1 MRLHAI
7 WGALVCISLLLAVAC
22 SPAAKPASSSASSP
36 VPASSPAPPSPAV
49 RPLSCHASMRV
60 PQPAVASHD
69 VIRTRTASRAEV
81 SVAARY
87 PGFTMTGKGR
97 APASGR
103 VDFRFRVNDFRVG
116 RRVRIRVRVA
126 RGDRFGSCSTSYS
139 PRKRL
144 HAVLSCHAS
153 MSNDSPV
160 DYTEDTVEVTTVP
173 FAAVS
178 AIAHYAT
185 TSTDEGGEAD
195 GSGNAS
201 VGYYISGATVGYPV
215 SVSVTVT
222 AGGQS
227 ATCSTSF
234 TPSGS

>member
-1 MRLHAI
+1 
-7 WGALVCISLLLAVAC
+7 
-22 SPAAKPASSSASSP
+22 
-36 VPASSPAPPSPAV
+36 
-49 RPLSCHASMRV
+49 
-60 PQPAVASHD
+60 
-69 VIRTRTASRAEV
+69 
-81 SVAARY
+81 
-87 PGFTMTGKGR
+87 
-97 APASGR
+97 
-103 VDFRFRVNDFRVG
+103 
-116 RRVRIRVRVA
+116 
-126 RGDRFGSCSTSYS
+126 
-139 PRKRL
+139 
-144 HAVLSCHAS
+144 

-178 AIAHYAT
+178 AVAHYAT